1 MNLIRLFVIAV
12 MVCGVTAGS
21 AVAGEKLS
29 TRAIKQLFP
38 GQFSAVVKGYAVKFV
53 ARRDGSLI
61 GTHMASKDTGRW
73 SVRRGRLCIMLK
85 DWLKGKT
92 KCSPVVQSGSWYRT
106 KVAKFRKL

>member
-1 MNLIRLFVIAV
+1 MNLVRIMLVALMVGGVAV
-12 MVCGVTAGS
+12 GS
-21 AVAGEKLS
+21 ATAGEKLS

-53 ARRDGSLI
+53 ARSDGSLI
-61 GTHMASKDTGRW
+61 GLHSASQDTGRW

-92 KCSPVVQSGSWYRT
+92 KCSPVVQNGNWYRT